1 MTQNHKTA
9 VEERD
14 GMTHEQKKYITVDG
28 KVVYGP
34 FVWNDDTDGEP
45 LSDEEFKELL
55 DELIRHQDENL
66 PEIDL
71 DQAIRDSIAAYSQ
84 ISMFDYGT
92 GEMSSMQAM
101 ADFYGWP
108 IVNQI
113 QKEKEDSYNHKLKDQ
128 PAGHIS
134 KKLWKRIKDIRAGRI
149 PKAESKKSH
158 DPGKPSEPRQ
168 ETPTSEPED
177 PPETQSESK
186 EKPKIR
192 IEKRERQKGD
202 DYFLPLERGIIRNE
216 TYRKLF
222 KGPGVVYE
230 WIWANLVRDQWRDSK
245 AYPVKE
251 KYYDK
256 GYLAYCSTYR
266 KIAKECGMSKNTV
279 RAFIKGFEEAGII
292 VTKNY
297 CPDGK
302 TQGQTVFI
310 LGTWTRVNG
319 VIVESLYRD
328 AVFISPKP
336 VKN

>member
-1 MTQNHKTA
+1 
-9 VEERD
+9 
-14 GMTHEQKKYITVDG
+14 
-28 KVVYGP
+28 
-34 FVWNDDTDGEP
+34 
-45 LSDEEFKELL
+45 
-55 DELIRHQDENL
+55 
-66 PEIDL
+66 
-71 DQAIRDSIAAYSQ
+71 
-84 ISMFDYGT
+84 MFDYGT
-92 GEMSSMQAM
+92 GEMSSMQAL

-108 IVNQI
+108 IVHQI
-113 QKEKEDSYNHKLKDQ
+113 QQEKKDSYNHKLEDQ

-134 KKLWKRIKDIRAGRI
+134 KKLWQRIKDIRAGRL
-149 PKAESKKSH
+149 PKAESKKSE
-158 DPGKPSEPRQ
+158 DQGKQ
-168 ETPTSEPED
+168 G
-177 PPETQSESK
+177 PPETHSESK
-186 EKPKIR
+186 EKPKTLVAR
-192 IEKRERQKGD
+192 RERQKGD

-245 AYPVKE
+245 AYPIKE

-292 VTKNY
+292 KTENY

-328 AVFISPKP
+328 AVFITPKP